1 MDSFI
6 GEIRVCAFPFAPDG
20 WALCD
25 GSVLQISQN
34 AALYSLLGTK
44 FGGDGSKTFGLP
56 DLRGRT
62 MLGQW
67 GGYNIGTKGGTES
80 VTLTS
85 ENMPQHNHLLCVSN
99 TPANAPNVGASTNR
113 VLAASNIYNP
123 PPPGPSAPPKKLY
136 ANADNSNALQSSACT
151 PVGGGGAH
159 NNMQTSLV
167 INFMIATK
175 GLYPPRY

>member
-1 MDSFI
+1 MESFI

-44 FGGDGSKTFGLP
+44 FGGDGSKTFALP

-62 MLGQW
+62 MVGQ
-67 GGYNIGTKGGTES
+67 GPAYNLGTKGGTES
-80 VTLTS
+80 VTLTN
-85 ENMPQHNHLLCVSN
+85 ENMPQHSHLLCVSN

-136 ANADNSNALQSSACT
+136 AKADNSNTLQSSACT

-175 GLYPPRY
+175 GYYPPRP

>member
-1 MDSFI
+1 MDNFL
-6 GEIRVCAFPFAPDG
+6 GEIRICAFPFAPEG

-25 GSVLQISQN
+25 GSLLQISQN

-62 MLGQW
+62 MLGQF
-67 GGYNIGTKGGTES
+67 GGYNIGTKGGAES
-80 VTLTS
+80 VTLTK
-85 ENMPQHNHLLCVSN
+85 ENMPPHNHLLCVSD
-99 TPANAPNVGASTNR
+99 TPANAANVGTNADR
-113 VLAASNIYNP
+113 VLATSNIYNP
-123 PPPGPSAPPKKLY
+123 PPPGPSAPAKKLY
-136 ANADNSNALQSSACT
+136 AKADNSNTLQSSACA

-167 INFMIATK
+167 INFMIATR
-175 GLYPPRY
+175 GLFPPRN